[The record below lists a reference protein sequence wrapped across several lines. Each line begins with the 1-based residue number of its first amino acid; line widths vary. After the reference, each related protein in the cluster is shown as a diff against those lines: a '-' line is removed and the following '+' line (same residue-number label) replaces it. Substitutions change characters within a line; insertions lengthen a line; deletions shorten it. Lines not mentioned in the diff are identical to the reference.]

1 MQDFRTERIELKH
14 PAGKLE
20 WKYWTLMWTKP
31 QDLAR
36 VVSMQVVEQVDQQ
49 HIHLAI

>member
-1 MQDFRTERIELKH
+1 
-14 PAGKLE
+14 
-20 WKYWTLMWTKP
+20 MWTKP

-36 VVSMQVVEQVDQQ
+36 VESMQVVEQVDQQ